1 MKKLVSE
8 VVAEFK
14 KVTWPSK
21 KEVINSTG
29 LVVGLSLGM
38 GIYLGAFDFG
48 FTKLIEI
55 LVKFLEKVFA

>member
-38 GIYLGAFDFG
+38 GIYLGGFDFG
-48 FTKLIEI
+48 FTKVIEM
-55 LVKFLEKVFA
+55 LVRFLEKVFA